1 MSRNKLNE
9 SQLLRMRQLAGLN
22 PLNEITDMVSGAME
36 AAGGA
41 VGLAGKALGG
51 VATAAGEAAG
61 NALFG
66 DDEPASGKRDKE
78 YEMSRE
84 ELDVL
89 TKGIEILSDLVKAAG
104 VELEEEDAEE
114 EPEEEEEEMA
124 EEPMEEP
131 MTEPEPVA
139 EEPAAEVPAEE
150 EEAILQEIIN
160 ILKRDKRNK

>member
-1 MSRNKLNE
+1 MSKNKLNE

-22 PLNEITDMVSGAME
+22 PLNEITNMVSGAME
-36 AAGGA
+36 AAGG
-41 VGLAGKALGG
+41 VTGLAGKALGG

-66 DDEPASGKRDKE
+66 DDEEPSGKRDKE

-104 VELEEEDAEE
+104 VELEEEEAEE
-114 EPEEEEEEMA
+114 EPEEEEEMT

-139 EEPAAEVPAEE
+139 EEPPAEAPAEE